1 MSQAQGEKI
10 SSRKARTGSK
20 PLHIAMVGQKGLPAT
35 FGGIERHVEEMG
47 ARLAQRGH
55 RVTVYCRPGYSE
67 QSRGTYRGMELVP
80 ATTFATKHLD
90 TIVHSFTSTVK
101 ATLSRAD
108 IIHYHALGPGLV
120 APIPRYLSGS
130 KVVLT
135 VHGLD
140 HERAKWGGAAR
151 KALALSH
158 ELSGRVPDRV
168 VTVSRALQEHYLAT
182 FGRQADYITNGVPS
196 VTPVSSETIEQRF
209 GLRPGGYVLFVGRLV
224 PEKNPD
230 LLIEAFRRIS
240 GTAHLVLA
248 GDSAFTDGYSA
259 HLRSIAGGDPRIV
272 FTGFVYGETLKALYQ
287 HCTAFV
293 QPSEVEG
300 LPLTLLEA
308 IAQRAPVLVSDI
320 PAHREVVDGVEGG
333 ALVVPVGDVAALEHG
348 LRRLLGEGKGQLRQ
362 DELRERVL
370 LEYAWDRA
378 VDRLEAVYRELLP

>member
-1 MSQAQGEKI
+1 MSQTQGDNI
-10 SSRKARTGSK
+10 TANRPSTGSK

-55 RVTVYCRPGYSE
+55 RVTVYCRPGYS
-67 QSRGTYRGMELVP
+67 QHGRGVYRGMELVP
-80 ATTFATKHLD
+80 ATTFATKHMD

-101 ATLSRAD
+101 ATLRGVD
-108 IIHYHALGPGLV
+108 IVHYHALGPGLV
-120 APIPRYLSGS
+120 APIPRYLSRS

-151 KALALSH
+151 AALALSH

-168 VTVSRALQEHYLAT
+168 VTVSKALQQHYGET
-182 FGRQADYITNGVPS
+182 FGRRADYITNGVPPVAS
-196 VTPVSSETIEQRF
+196 VGSEIIEKRF
-209 GLRPGGYVLFVGRLV
+209 GLRPGRYVLFVGRLV
-224 PEKNPD
+224 PEKRPD

-240 GTAHLVLA
+240 ENSHLVLA

-259 HLRSIAGGDPRIV
+259 RLRELAGGDPRIV
-272 FTGFVYGETLKALYQ
+272 FTGFVYGETLAALYQ
-287 HCTAFV
+287 HCRVFV

-320 PAHREVVDGVEGG
+320 QAHREVVDGIEDAAV
-333 ALVVPVGDVAALEHG
+333 VVPAGDGAALETG
-348 LRRLLGEGKGQLRQ
+348 LRRLLAGPAPAHQHRLR
-362 DELRERVL
+362 DRVL
-370 LEYAWDRA
+370 EEYAWDRA
-378 VDRLEAVYRELLP
+378 VDRLETVYREVTG